1 MNYKE
6 FFNKAKEKG
15 ITNIQ
20 ITEKENHGSSAKT
33 LNGELDYLNNFDNT
47 SYEIKAEYNKKTV
60 KLNSNYLAE
69 DILDLLIMKSTS
81 TDSSYEDEY
90 LEKNQN
96 IKKEIGIDIDTSKE
110 IKIIKELDKLRN
122 NYKKISAL
130 EVYFY
135 EQYQNIR
142 IINSKGVDISTNSH
156 LSTFAVETVV
166 KDKETTSFG
175 KEILTTNKKDINFEE
190 FTKDVIEK
198 AVIQNNKEKLECRK
212 YNIILDNDVAGRI
225 ISHLGTMLA
234 GDAIRNKVSCLG
246 DKLDKKVFSDKLT
259 IVQEPTNK
267 KYPGYRLFDD
277 EGTKTS
283 DITII
288 DKGKVKTYLYNIK
301 EAKIKGI
308 KSTGNG
314 YGGIATRNMYARPGN
329 VNIEELLKELDNGI
343 YITDFMGSMSSA
355 INIVNGQIS
364 LQVFG
369 FIVKDGKIIKGF
381 EPAIMTTTIFELL
394 SNIETIGND
403 LVFTNT
409 NCASPSILIKD
420 ISIAS

>member
-1 MNYKE
+1 MNYEE
-6 FFNKAKEKG
+6 FFKKAQEKG

-20 ITEKENHGSSAKT
+20 ITEKENQGSSAKT

-69 DILDLLIMKSTS
+69 DILELLIMKSTS
-81 TDSSYEDEY
+81 TDSNYEDDY
-90 LEKNQN
+90 LEKDKN
-96 IKKEIGIDIDTSKE
+96 IKKEKGVDIDTSAE
-110 IKIIKELDKLRN
+110 IKVIKNLDKLRS
-122 NYKKISAL
+122 NYKKVSAL
-130 EVYFY
+130 EAYFY

-175 KEILTTNKKDINFEE
+175 KDILTTNKEEINFEE

-212 YNIILDNDVAGRI
+212 YNIILDNDAAGRI
-225 ISHLGTMLA
+225 ISHLGIMLA

-246 DKLDKKVFSDKLT
+246 DKLNKKVFSEKLT
-259 IVQEPTNK
+259 VVEEPTNK

-283 DITII
+283 NKTII

-301 EAKIKGI
+301 EAKIVNTN
-308 KSTGNG
+308 STGNG
-314 YGGIATRNMYARPGN
+314 YGGIATRNMYVLPGKKDFN
-329 VNIEELLKELDNGI
+329 EMLKELNNGI

-355 INIVNGQIS
+355 INTVNGQIS
-364 LQVFG
+364 LQIFG
-369 FIVKDGKIIKGF
+369 FIVKDGKIVKGF
-381 EPAIMTTTIFELL
+381 EPAIMTTTIFELF
-394 SNIETIGND
+394 SNIEAIGND